1 MRQIYLVTVHVGE
14 LDGKEILRRLKAR
27 ETPAYRIHSV
37 DHSSVTIYSISDD
50 ENAILRDTAKL
61 TDSEHTNY
69 EVSKLTN
76 SHFVVWLKD
85 ETDGDI
91 RYSDKDHQLAGSLFN
106 R

>member
-1 MRQIYLVTVHVGE
+1 MRQIYLVTIHVGE
-14 LDGKEILRRLKAR
+14 LDGKEILRRLKSR
-27 ETPAYRIHSV
+27 EVPAYRVHSV
-37 DHSSVTIYSISDD
+37 DHSSVTIYSLSDD
-50 ENAILRDTAKL
+50 ENAILNDTAKL

-69 EVSKLTN
+69 EVSKLNN

-91 RYSDKDHQLAGSLFN
+91 RYSTKDHELAGTLFN